1 MKAFG
6 NLEVRL
12 DPWEAEYGGEVAV
25 ALPGEE
31 AADGIEVEPGVELPF
46 ESWRPLQ
53 VEGPPSEERILFID
67 GTRRLDAR
75 VLVHDGRRRFHGAFG
90 SLAAGW
96 VEVEGTR
103 AKIPE
108 DAITVHRLLVFG
120 CAGEVPEAI
129 REMKPITVLPGLT
142 YHPSVTDNDEPDAPM
157 KAIHEAMQKAE
168 GDLAVQLRGASL
180 IVADG
185 LADFRQPV
193 PQRTLGYVKRMMTQY
208 LPAPRGLDIL
218 AALPHHTRT
227 PIFEIRKEKQR
238 KLSWYV
244 RLGPRELG
252 ESEISGLARIEC
264 APMPLAEA
272 QVLADRSVR
281 DLSRFVPSRARDPRS
296 PQNLLPIGALEKQIR
311 HRLGDRTFVR
321 RKIRA
326 LLAQEEAH
334 G

>member
-6 NLEVRL
+6 SLKVRL
-12 DPWEAEYGGEVAV
+12 DPWEAEYGPEVAV
-25 ALPGEE
+25 ALPGAEV
-31 AADGIEVEPGVELPF
+31 ADGVDVELGVELPF
-46 ESWRPLQ
+46 EAWTPLQ
-53 VEGPPSEERILFID
+53 AVGAPSQDRILFID

-75 VLVHDGRRRFHGAFG
+75 VLVHDGRRHFHGAFG

-96 VEVEGTR
+96 VEVEGAR
-103 AKIPE
+103 ARIPE
-108 DAITVHRLLVFG
+108 DAIAVNRLLVFG
-120 CAGEVPEAI
+120 CVGEVPEAI
-129 REMKPITVLPGLT
+129 REMRPITVLPGLT
-142 YHPSVTDNDEPDAPM
+142 YHPSVTENDEPDAPM

-193 PQRTLGYVKRMMTQY
+193 PERTLGYVKRMMTQY
-208 LPAPRGLDIL
+208 LPGARGLDLL
-218 AALPHHTRT
+218 AALPPRTRT
-227 PIFEIRKEKQR
+227 PIFEIKKEKQR
-238 KLSWYV
+238 KFSWYV
-244 RLGPRELG
+244 RLGSRELG
-252 ESEISGLARIEC
+252 EAEISGLARIEC
-264 APMPLAEA
+264 APMPLADA
-272 QVLADRSVR
+272 QALADRSVR

-326 LLAQEEAH
+326 LLAQEEGH